1 MVFILLRSCCGWVF
15 VCFFLLFW
23 IIVLWGSLGDFVYF
37 SCVSI
42 LGLRSCLNV
51 LFGCCI
57 FIYFVYLFFRGD
69 YFGCWILRFECFCMV
84 LGVLWIFIFVGFV
97 VVGFWC
103 FFVCGWYFLCFVG
116 DDLVVEKFFKFL
128 KDKNKKL
135 EEGGLV
141 YSFFVEVV
149 VKKFLG

>member
-1 MVFILLRSCCGWVF
+1 
-15 VCFFLLFW
+15 
-23 IIVLWGSLGDFVYF
+23 
-37 SCVSI
+37 
-42 LGLRSCLNV
+42 
-51 LFGCCI
+51 
-57 FIYFVYLFFRGD
+57 
-69 YFGCWILRFECFCMV
+69 MV